1 MKEIDIIMKH
11 LKEQHSWR
19 LEESECGDSEVAES
33 FDNLKASIIKEIKAE
48 HPNFAY
54 DIVNSVSKA

>member
-33 FDNLKASIIKEIKAE
+33 FDKLKNSIITEIKAE
-48 HPNFAY
+48 HPNYAS
-54 DIVNSVSKA
+54 DIVDAVSKA